1 MLAGR
6 QFSERLQIRQ
16 AEPVSEKFWRGV
28 RFYSLSREWWAV
40 AVTFLGHLA
49 RKNSRSYIAVRGVMR
64 AAKRVDFFS
73 GAACEAFK
81 NETVRL

>member
-1 MLAGR
+1 
-6 QFSERLQIRQ
+6 
-16 AEPVSEKFWRGV
+16 
-28 RFYSLSREWWAV
+28 LSREWWAV

-49 RKNSRSYIAVRGVMR
+49 RKNSRSYIAVHGVTH

-73 GAACEAFK
+73 GAGCEAFK